1 MTAQTA
7 EQQILEN
14 EENLT
19 QPSGFSFDS
28 QLFVAVISGP
38 IGGVIFALFHSYYLR
53 TLKKSFYFLIP
64 FIGISAPII
73 YFIDN
78 RLVSFVVDLLFA
90 VALVRS
96 HYYFC
101 KEEQDAMVESGQVK
115 NPWVAGILIS
125 LAGFLAELCI
135 DLARKFAAS
144 GHSFPFW

>member
-1 MTAQTA
+1 MTTQTA

-19 QPSGFSFDS
+19 QPNGFSFDS

-53 TLKKSFYFLIP
+53 TLKKSFLSYSVYWNFGPDNLLYRQSTRQ
-64 FIGISAPII
+64 FRGGSSVRDSIG
-73 YFIDN
+73 
-78 RLVSFVVDLLFA
+78 
-90 VALVRS
+90 RS

-101 KEEQDAMVESGQVK
+101 KEEQDAMVESGHVK

-125 LAGFLAELCI
+125 CWLSGRLCI
-135 DLARKFAAS
+135 YVEKIYRFRA
-144 GHSFPFW
+144 